1 MRNYGFLDGGIICRP
16 SYVKGLEAAA
26 AKPAQASHSDSA
38 GERQHRRAAAA
49 SRHPPTYGGVGVVPS
64 KASSVMPSRPRR
76 QRPNRLRVRVPLL
89 SPPAKRLRTC
99 GRRERDGQR
108 TYIWVS
114 TRCRCKMH
122 HSFAYAVGRR
132 FFSWTKQNGFGCRN
146 GYLVG
151 DSLSRQIEVEL

>member
-64 KASSVMPSRPRR
+64 KPSSVMPLRPRR
-76 QRPNRLRVRVPLL
+76 RRPNRLRVRVPLL

-99 GRRERDGQR
+99 GRRERETDIGPIFGSR
-108 TYIWVS
+108 LAADAKCIIHLPTPLDVVFS
-114 TRCRCKMH
+114 LGRSKMGLGVVM
-122 HSFAYAVGRR
+122 ATWLETV
-132 FFSWTKQNGFGCRN
+132 
-146 GYLVG
+146 
-151 DSLSRQIEVEL
+151 